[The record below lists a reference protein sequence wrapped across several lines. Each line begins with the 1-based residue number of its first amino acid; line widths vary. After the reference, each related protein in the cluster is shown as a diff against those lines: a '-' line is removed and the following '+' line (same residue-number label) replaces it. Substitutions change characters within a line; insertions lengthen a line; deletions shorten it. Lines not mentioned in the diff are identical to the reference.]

1 MDENLNQLEDRLLDT
16 LENTDFDYIEE
27 SFGALDG
34 PTMVVGSGGSSAAS
48 KFVASV
54 INEKNGIISEPKLPE
69 EVRVAKNSQY
79 KNMIIVSSSG
89 INYGAQKASEKAMD
103 DGVNVKVLSGSDKLS
118 KEDNIIYSHTLSSE
132 NSFIAFAS
140 TLAPMVIALAYYLGD
155 KQKAID
161 FVKEVFAVAKK
172 NPIDFKEADNYE
184 FVGKERFPGAT
195 AFVESA
201 MNESGIATPT
211 LTATYDACHGRTTS
225 LLQQENRHMIYLL
238 PKDTTEL
245 DTMLHERLAEC
256 GVEDRITDVNGI
268 YSDTV
273 LADFYLTVQ
282 MIHMCTTLARKKGVD
297 LSSMTDS
304 TGTRLHIPANMTAI
318 KTWEQL
324 HPGESFWDRCK
335 FRELDQLRIDDE
347 KKPPG
352 YYAPTGK
359 FAEPDMGKPGR
370 KL

>member
-34 PTMVVGSGGSSAAS
+34 PTMVVGSGGSSASS

-54 INEKNGIISEPKLPE
+54 INEKNGIISEPKLPD

-89 INYGAQKASEKAMD
+89 INYGAQKASEKAIE

-172 NPIDFKEADNYE
+172 NPIDFKEM
-184 FVGKERFPGAT
+184 ERNVFQ
-195 AFVESA
+195 E
-201 MNESGIATPT
+201 
-211 LTATYDACHGRTTS
+211 
-225 LLQQENRHMIYLL
+225 LLLL
-238 PKDTTEL
+238 
-245 DTMLHERLAEC
+245 
-256 GVEDRITDVNGI
+256 
-268 YSDTV
+268 
-273 LADFYLTVQ
+273 
-282 MIHMCTTLARKKGVD
+282 
-297 LSSMTDS
+297 
-304 TGTRLHIPANMTAI
+304 
-318 KTWEQL
+318 
-324 HPGESFWDRCK
+324 
-335 FRELDQLRIDDE
+335 
-347 KKPPG
+347 
-352 YYAPTGK
+352 
-359 FAEPDMGKPGR
+359 
-370 KL
+370 